1 MVVVKLKLVNGN
13 TEILSAENYVV
24 SSVKDMHPD
33 ILDVKVYVGT
43 KVIKHSRRYF
53 QWFYKKYLY
62 KPLPESKQNTL
73 KE

>member
-13 TEILSAENYVV
+13 TEIISTDNYVV
-24 SSVKDMHPD
+24 CPVKDMHPD

-43 KVIKHSRRYF
+43 KVIKHSRRCF

>member
-13 TEILSAENYVV
+13 TEIFCTENYVV
-24 SSVKDMHPD
+24 CPVKVMHPD
-33 ILDVKVYVGT
+33 ILDVKVYAGT
-43 KVIKHSRRYF
+43 KVIKHSRRRF